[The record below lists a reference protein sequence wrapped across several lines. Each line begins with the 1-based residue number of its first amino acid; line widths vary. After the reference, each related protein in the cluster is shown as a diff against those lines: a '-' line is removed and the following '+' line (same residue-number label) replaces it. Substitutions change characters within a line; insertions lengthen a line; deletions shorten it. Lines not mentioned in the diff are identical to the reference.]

1 MTDELEQRLRR
12 YQPSGPPAAL
22 GPRVLAAASEWRRV
36 PLRPIDWG
44 MMTAAAAL
52 LVMARVTA
60 PTTAAVMTPQEAA
73 WRNQVALVASAIDD
87 DRAMQIAETLVLPP
101 LPVPPQVGEPS
112 W

>member
-1 MTDELEQRLRR
+1 MRCNCGTVPKPTKEIELV
-12 YQPSGPPAAL
+12 PPVGTWATGA
-22 GPRVLAAASEWRRV
+22 GAGW
-36 PLRPIDWG
+36 
-44 MMTAAAAL
+44 L
-52 LVMARVTA
+52 LVRARVTA